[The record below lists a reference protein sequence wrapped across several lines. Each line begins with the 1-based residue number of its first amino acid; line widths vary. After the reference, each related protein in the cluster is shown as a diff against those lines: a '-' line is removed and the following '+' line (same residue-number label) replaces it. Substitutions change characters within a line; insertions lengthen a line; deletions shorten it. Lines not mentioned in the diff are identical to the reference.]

1 MVFFS
6 ASQSVSSGLK
16 GSGSQS
22 SPSVVPFRHNCVSE
36 LLKKTPSDLTI
47 RKIPSKDYK
56 LDGKSSKRPRDLD
69 KRSPFTKKISSVD
82 QERKPNIL
90 TVNRV
95 QVVEPLLPR
104 IAQEI
109 KQTTTTLPVS
119 ELDVSEKKVKQRL
132 LEDDTVKKLEESES
146 VQTEVKSEPEC
157 CVVKPVLAEITARVS
172 GGGESPA
179 GGGEQGNTQGED
191 SGIESMDALSEK
203 SPNQG
208 ESPCRKDEKD
218 PSAIVPASNSN
229 PSEKIERTK
238 SNEEEPTPSVVKEEN
253 ASDSVSVTDKSVT
266 DSHNKP
272 VVDTSVSKNS
282 ESCTVEKTSSDNST
296 KEEGP
301 SLENKPALEASTL
314 NSPTLED
321 PQPIRITPALY
332 TYSNPEKHR
341 EDTPSPTPMDE
352 EPTTP
357 VLESPPPTVQPPP
370 TVVPPARAKRK
381 RKQDIEEKADDVKP
395 AVETPVPEVNPD
407 KTKSTTGK
415 V

>member
-1 MVFFS
+1 M
-6 ASQSVSSGLK
+6 
-16 GSGSQS
+16 
-22 SPSVVPFRHNCVSE
+22 PFRHNCVSE

-47 RKIPSKDYK
+47 RKVSANK
-56 LDGKSSKRPRDLD
+56 LEGKSNKRPRDLD
-69 KRSPFTKKISSVD
+69 SKRNASSHFNKN

-95 QVVEPLLPR
+95 HVVDPLLPR
-104 IAQEI
+104 VPQNVV
-109 KQTTTTLPVS
+109 KQSEASLPVS
-119 ELDVSEKKVKQRL
+119 DLDVSEKKVKQRL
-132 LEDDTVKKLEESES
+132 LEEEPVKKEMSETI
-146 VQTEVKSEPEC
+146 QTDIKNEVEC
-157 CVVKPVLAEITARVS
+157 CVVKPVPAEITARV
-172 GGGESPA
+172 GGGGDSPA

-218 PSAIVPASNSN
+218 SNPSGIVPASNSN
-229 PSEKIERTK
+229 PSDKIVRTK
-238 SNEEEPTPSVVKEEN
+238 SSEGESLSHSVVKVEN
-253 ASDSVSVTDKSVT
+253 ASDSVSVTDKSVNQNE
-266 DSHNKP
+266 S
-272 VVDTSVSKNS
+272 VVDTSISKKCEPNLVDKQTNS
-282 ESCTVEKTSSDNST
+282 NSV

-301 SLENKPALEASTL
+301 SLENKMIPEPSTL

-341 EDTPSPTPMDE
+341 EDTPSPTPVEE

-357 VLESPPPTVQPPP
+357 VQESPPPTVQPPP
-370 TVVPPARAKRK
+370 TVIPPARAKRK
-381 RKQDIEEKADDVKP
+381 RKQELEERIEDNKPPTDTTVSEVPPEKLKP
-395 AVETPVPEVNPD
+395 NLGEWDFQTFIVAH
-407 KTKSTTGK
+407 SAHTTACN